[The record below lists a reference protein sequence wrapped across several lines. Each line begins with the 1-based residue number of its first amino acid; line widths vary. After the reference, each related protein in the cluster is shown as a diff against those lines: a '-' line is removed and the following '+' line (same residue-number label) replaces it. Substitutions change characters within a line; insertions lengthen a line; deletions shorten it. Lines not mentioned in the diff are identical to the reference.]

1 RFPRRGERGQTY
13 GRWRSFWYTVYQR
26 SLEGKLL
33 RGEPQPPDQRA
44 LELEVG
50 GGLRVE
56 IRASEISDGLPGIG
70 ARLGHGVV
78 GQSLAAGGLEP
89 GADRGRDALRGIE
102 AVVAGRHVGLDAK
115 LLRGRHV
122 RKRRMPPRGEHQ
134 QRPEVRLAADRGDRG
149 GG

>member
-1 RFPRRGERGQTY
+1 MCRSARRRGAAPARQAQPWSQARRFPRRGERGQTY

-50 GGLRVE
+50 GGVRVE

-70 ARLGHGVV
+70 DRLAHGVV

-89 GADRGRDALRGIE
+89 
-102 AVVAGRHVGLDAK
+102 
-115 LLRGRHV
+115 
-122 RKRRMPPRGEHQ
+122 
-134 QRPEVRLAADRGDRG
+134 
-149 GG
+149 